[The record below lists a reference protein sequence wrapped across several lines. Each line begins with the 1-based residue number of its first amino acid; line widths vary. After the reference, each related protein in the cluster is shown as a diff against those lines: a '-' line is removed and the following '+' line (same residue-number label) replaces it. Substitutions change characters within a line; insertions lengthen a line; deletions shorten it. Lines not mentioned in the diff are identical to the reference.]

1 MSIVERKQRV
11 CASREV
17 PPTLPGA
24 RRAVGAPK
32 ALGAWVLGRRAVE
45 LYAARAERRHN
56 AGHPEHLRG
65 SRNRVGQGKP
75 LVTSPPPFG
84 PNSRL
89 NMSIALPP
97 GAGHEVAQEITM
109 SLVPKPHAIEES
121 TAEQTA
127 EQWVREGSAK
137 LGLALE
143 RQLDRRLNRMIGRLR
158 SGDGMLSVDLSDC
171 VLLRDSGVE
180 MLCEALLKCAH
191 VQELRLQR
199 TGCTHLGAGH
209 VSALLVHHLRLRL
222 AVLSHN
228 EIGDLGAISLA
239 PALRG
244 SLALTSAH
252 FSCCGIGDSGADALA
267 AALAARCYSGLTE
280 LSLGFNDI
288 GSAGVRALR
297 DGVLHNRSLRT
308 LNLCGLPA
316 APDELAA
323 VQAAL
328 RPSAETRLDA
338 SSVQELVTR
347 LAGPPRHAAVVRA
360 APELSERVGPDLG
373 AQPDAPRDAISR
385 AQRGQEREQD
395 RGDDAVVED
404 AKRQRAATRIAAT
417 RKGKSARQLVAT
429 KQQDEAVRAHH
440 AAVRAQNE
448 RVRARGMLDRRTV
461 SAPIT

>member
-1 MSIVERKQRV
+1 
-11 CASREV
+11 
-17 PPTLPGA
+17 
-24 RRAVGAPK
+24 
-32 ALGAWVLGRRAVE
+32 
-45 LYAARAERRHN
+45 
-56 AGHPEHLRG
+56 
-65 SRNRVGQGKP
+65 
-75 LVTSPPPFG
+75 
-84 PNSRL
+84 
-89 NMSIALPP
+89 MSIALPA
-97 GAGHEVAQEITM
+97 GSGHEVAQEIAM
-109 SLVPKPHAIEES
+109 SLVPRNEIRGVEQ

-158 SGDGMLSVDLSDC
+158 SGDGAMLSVDLSDC

-222 AVLSHN
+222 VVLSHN

-347 LAGPPRHAAVVRA
+347 LAGPPRHAAVPWPTHGA
-360 APELSERVGPDLG
+360 APQLFERVAPDLR
-373 AQPDAPRDAISR
+373 AQQDAERDAQRDAISGAER
-385 AQRGQEREQD
+385 EQEREQE
-395 RGDDAVVED
+395 RGNDAVVED
-404 AKRQRAATRIAAT
+404 AEQQRAATRIAAA

-429 KQQDEAVRAHH
+429 KQQDEAVQAHH
-440 AAVRAQNE
+440 DAVRAQNE
-448 RVRARGMLDRRTV
+448 AVRARGMADRRTF

>member
-1 MSIVERKQRV
+1 
-11 CASREV
+11 
-17 PPTLPGA
+17 
-24 RRAVGAPK
+24 
-32 ALGAWVLGRRAVE
+32 
-45 LYAARAERRHN
+45 
-56 AGHPEHLRG
+56 
-65 SRNRVGQGKP
+65 
-75 LVTSPPPFG
+75 
-84 PNSRL
+84 
-89 NMSIALPP
+89 MSIALPP
-97 GAGHEVAQEITM
+97 GSGHEVAQEIAM
-109 SLVPKPHAIEES
+109 SLVPRNEIRGVEQ

-158 SGDGMLSVDLSDC
+158 SGDGAMLSVDLSDC
-171 VLLRDSGVE
+171 VLLRDNGVE

-199 TGCTHLGAGH
+199 TGCTRLGAGH
-209 VSALLVHHLRLRL
+209 VSALLAHHLRLRL
-222 AVLSHN
+222 VVLSHN

-338 SSVQELVTR
+338 SNVQELVTR
-347 LAGPPRHAAVVRA
+347 LAGPPRHTTVVRA
-360 APELSERVGPDLG
+360 APKLFERVAPDLR
-373 AQPDAPRDAISR
+373 AQQDAERDAQRDAISGAER
-385 AQRGQEREQD
+385 EQEREQE
-395 RGDDAVVED
+395 RGHDAVVE
-404 AKRQRAATRIAAT
+404 AAEQQRAATRIAAA

-429 KQQDEAVRAHH
+429 KQQDEAVQAHH
-440 AAVRAQNE
+440 DAVRAQNE
-448 RVRARGMLDRRTV
+448 AVRARGMADRRTF